1 VAKTYDE
8 KRRDFQR
15 MLEGRLPKAVKAI
28 ELLSNLARKS
38 DYAWLNSELQN
49 MVDQIDDAVDG
60 VMSAF
65 GLGEEPAKL
74 PAKDGPDTTQRS
86 DAAAPGSSPTQVSKD
101 HRAEVRWAFDALRRG
116 DLELAEARMKL
127 VIADW
132 IEEEKRY
139 A

>member
-1 VAKTYDE
+1 MAKTYDE

-38 DYAWLNSELQN
+38 DYAWLSSELQS
-49 MVDQIDDAVDG
+49 MIDQIDDAVDG
-60 VMSAF
+60 VMDAF
-65 GLGEEPAKL
+65 GLGEEPAR
-74 PAKDGPDTTQRS
+74 PATDGPDTTQRS
-86 DAAAPGSSPTQVSKD
+86 EPETVGSSLTAVSQD
-101 HRAEVRWAFDALRRG
+101 HRAEVRWAYDALRRG

-132 IEEEKRY
+132 IEGDRGR
-139 A
+139 